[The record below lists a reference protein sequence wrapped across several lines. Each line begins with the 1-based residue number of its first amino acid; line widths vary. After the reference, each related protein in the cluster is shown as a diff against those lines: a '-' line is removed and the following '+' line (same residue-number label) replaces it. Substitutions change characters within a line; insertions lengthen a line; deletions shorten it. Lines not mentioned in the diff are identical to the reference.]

1 MKKQERVVPKKNY
14 LYLLIM
20 ILVVV
25 FVTFFIFEINK
36 DYQSRKLEVSYL
48 NGYINEVNVSDIN
61 NILIEPSSDLFILVT
76 KVNDESVYELERD
89 IKKVIKDKDLRDN
102 FIYINYSDKDINSLN
117 KILGSDIKTIPA
129 LVYFKNGEYVKTID
143 SNKDMLNAGDLSQVL
158 DQYEVE

>member
-48 NGYINEVNVSDIN
+48 DGFINEVNINDIN

-76 KVNDESVYELERD
+76 KVNDENVYKLERD
-89 IKKVIKDKDLRDN
+89 IKKVIKEKDLRDN

-129 LVYFKNGEYVKTID
+129 LVYFKNGEYIKTID
-143 SNKDMLNAGDLSQVL
+143 SSKDMLNVGDLSQIL

>member
-20 ILVVV
+20 LFAVV
-25 FVTFFIFEINK
+25 FVTFFIFEMNK

-48 NGYINEVNVSDIN
+48 NGFINEVNINDIN
-61 NILIEPSSDLFILVT
+61 NILIEPSSDLFIFVT
-76 KVNDESVYELERD
+76 KVNDENVYELERD
-89 IKKVIKDKDLRDN
+89 IKKVIKEKDLRDN
-102 FIYINYSDKDINSLN
+102 FFYINYSDKDINSLN

-129 LVYFKNGEYVKTID
+129 LVYFKNGEYIKSVD
-143 SNKDMLNAGDLSQVL
+143 SSKDMLNVGDLSQIL